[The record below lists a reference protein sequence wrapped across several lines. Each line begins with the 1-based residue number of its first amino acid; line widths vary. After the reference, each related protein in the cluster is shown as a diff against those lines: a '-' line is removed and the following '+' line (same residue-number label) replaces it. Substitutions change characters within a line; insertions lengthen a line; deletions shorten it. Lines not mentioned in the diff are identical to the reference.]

1 MIKDDTKLVIEI
13 EGTIL
18 SHSYNRIQRHFN
30 QALTPKIQEVVF
42 DITHANLHT
51 AEILDF
57 DWITIHAKRGVKIT
71 ILYKEK
77 MKENLQNLI
86 RLNPEIAEFNQQ
98 AA

>member
-1 MIKDDTKLVIEI
+1 
-13 EGTIL
+13 
-18 SHSYNRIQRHFN
+18 
-30 QALTPKIQEVVF
+30 VF
-42 DITHANLHT
+42 DIRHVNLHI

-57 DWITIHAKRGVKIT
+57 NWITTYANRGVKIT